1 MSEVARCGRTVIF
14 VSHNMAAMKSLTR
27 RGIVLDAGRVVFSGT
42 TEQMIQ
48 QYLQLI
54 SRPVVSGKRRA
65 WGKGKH
71 TAIRDVRLVT
81 KDGYQP
87 TTQYVP
93 GEPLILEMIIDSDGT
108 RGMSLEL
115 FLTDASRTRLG
126 FASTYSFH
134 GQTLPEKEGSY
145 RAIIKLDPLWLAA
158 GNYTFDVATSV
169 PSNNQWDHWVE
180 SAIEFDVQFSNALG
194 YPWDFKQS
202 YGFGCLTLLCRPTA
216 EFFSERN

>member
-1 MSEVARCGRTVIF
+1 
-14 VSHNMAAMKSLTR
+14 
-27 RGIVLDAGRVVFSGT
+27 
-42 TEQMIQ
+42 
-48 QYLQLI
+48 
-54 SRPVVSGKRRA
+54 
-65 WGKGKH
+65 
-71 TAIRDVRLVT
+71 
-81 KDGYQP
+81 
-87 TTQYVP
+87 VP
-93 GEPLILEMIIDSDGT
+93 GELLILEVIIDTDGT

-126 FASTYSFH
+126 FGSTYSFH

-169 PSNNQWDHWVE
+169 PSNNEWDHWVE
-180 SAIEFDVQFSNALG
+180 SAIEFEVQFSNALG

-216 EFFSERN
+216 EFLSGKN